1 MQNVN
6 PGLSRRFKIEDA
18 FNFEDF
24 SDMELLQILEMK
36 LKSGDLD
43 ATDSAKKVALE
54 LLIRMRNRPNF
65 GNAGEVENVITQ
77 AKARCVARRAKLS
90 ATDRPIN
97 IVFEPQD
104 FDPDF
109 NRGVTATA
117 NLVKLFDDVIGCDDI
132 IDRLKGYQ
140 ELALVCKKTDKD
152 PRDLIPMNFVF
163 TGPPGKTACCLER
176 SDFSTHLQFQG
187 LERQQSHERSARSS
201 MIWAYW
207 APQKLSSV
215 RRPTL
220 LGNT

>member
-24 SDMELLQILEMK
+24 SDADLLQILEMK

-65 GNAGEVENVITQ
+65 GNAGEVENIITQ
-77 AKARCVARRAKLS
+77 AKARCLSRRATLP
-90 ATDRPIN
+90 AADRPID

-109 NRGVTATA
+109 DRGVTATA
-117 NLVKLFDDVIGCDDI
+117 NLVKLFDDIVGCEDI
-132 IDRLKGYQ
+132 IDGLNGYQ
-140 ELALVCKKTDKD
+140 ELALVCKKTGKD
-152 PRDLIPMNFVF
+152 PRELIPMNFVF
-163 TGPPGKTACCLER
+163 TGPPGETI
-176 SDFSTHLQFQG
+176 F
-187 LERQQSHERSARSS
+187 
-201 MIWAYW
+201 
-207 APQKLSSV
+207 
-215 RRPTL
+215 
-220 LGNT
+220 